1 MRYFLLIFFNCL
13 LASLAKTPKSSKEGQ
28 REGDALASSELLHR
42 GDERSLLDWRSLGPG
57 GECFSL
63 KTGRHLGHCC
73 SWLVLASATKWVV
86 EDEDRAAPAL
96 HKELLQ
102 IVVTLVKAGLI

>member
-1 MRYFLLIFFNCL
+1 MPKHPKVAKGGKGKETPWPLLSSCTGVMRGVY
-13 LASLAKTPKSSKEGQ
+13 
-28 REGDALASSELLHR
+28 
-42 GDERSLLDWRSLGPG
+42 WRSLGPG
-57 GECFSL
+57 GEGFSL

-73 SWLVLASATKWVV
+73 PWLVLASATKWVV